1 MTEIIKNKLLSR
13 LTVTGKSLRWSI
25 MAVLL
30 VAAFIPLILAG
41 FGSWVVFGDLL
52 EQKSVEIMRGSVM
65 RHADAI
71 EAYLLESR
79 HLLEAMSETHDL
91 DEITES
97 SKLQL
102 IFENLNGVSN
112 KGFVDLGVIDAEGR
126 HRAYVGPYDLQNRN
140 YSQADWFSEVL
151 VRGHYISDVFM
162 GYREVPHCV
171 IAVRTSKGGRV
182 WILRATINSAKFD
195 ELVQSGFSAGRGE
208 VFIVNSGGVYQTTPI
223 QGGLLEQS
231 TLSDIEVHSGVR
243 DVRVEA
249 EGQTKIRV
257 MTWIN
262 DNRWLLVVQ
271 QDLGTVQAPVNQ
283 AIARGA
289 YVVILAAV
297 ILIII
302 TFLATWYLTHRIDRV
317 TAEREKLSRAF
328 VRSAK
333 LASIGEL
340 TTGLAHEIN
349 NPLAIISA
357 EQTNIAD
364 IIKDEFSRSGDYKQA
379 LDSVARCQN
388 QVKRCA
394 TITRKLLQFG
404 RSKESSVEA
413 VKLAPRLE
421 EIKTLLDRQASLR
434 NVEIELN
441 LEDDLPEVMADPI
454 ELEQVIVNLINNA
467 MDAMPQGGR
476 IAISA
481 GLDKN
486 RILLQVADTGAGIEP
501 DIVDRIFE
509 PFFTTKPV
517 GQGTGLGLSV
527 CYGIVHSWGG
537 TIEVESKIGVGT
549 NFRLTLDKKS

>member
-1 MTEIIKNKLLSR
+1 MAELMKNKLLSR
-13 LTVTGKSLRWSI
+13 LTATGKSLRWSI

-30 VAAFIPLILAG
+30 IAAFIPLLLAG
-41 FGSWVVFGDLL
+41 FGSWIVFGNLL
-52 EQKSVEIMRGSVM
+52 EEKSVELMRSSVI

-71 EAYLLESR
+71 EAYLEESR
-79 HLLEAMSETHDL
+79 HLLEAMSETHNL
-91 DEITES
+91 DEITANN
-97 SKLQL
+97 KLQL
-102 IFENLNGVSN
+102 IFDNLNRVSN
-112 KGFVDLGVIDAEGR
+112 EGFIDLGVIDAEGA
-126 HRAYVGPYDLQNRN
+126 HRAYVGPYDLQDRN

-162 GYREVPHCV
+162 GYRQVPHCV
-171 IAVRTSKGGRV
+171 IAVRTSRDGQV

-195 ELVQSGFSAGRGE
+195 ELVQSGFSTNKGE
-208 VFIVNSGGVYQTTPI
+208 VFIVNSEGIYQTTPAN
-223 QGGLLEQS
+223 GKLLEQS
-231 TLSDIEVHSGVR
+231 SLSDVEVHSGVR
-243 DVRVEA
+243 DVRVED
-249 EGQTKIRV
+249 GGGTKIRV

-271 QDLGTVQAPVNQ
+271 QDLSTVQAPVNQ

-289 YVVILAAV
+289 YIVIFAAA

-302 TFLATWYLTHRIDRV
+302 TFLATWYLIHRIDKV
-317 TAEREKLSRAF
+317 TAEKDTLSRAF

-364 IIKDEFSRSGDYKQA
+364 ILKDEASSHEDIDQA
-379 LDSVARCQN
+379 LESVARCQN

-404 RSKESSVEA
+404 RNKESSVEP
-413 VKLAPRLE
+413 VKLAPRLQ
-421 EIKTLLDRQASLR
+421 EIKILLDRQAGLR
-434 NVEIELN
+434 NVEIILD
-441 LEDDLPEVMADPI
+441 LPDDLPEVMADPI
-454 ELEQVIVNLINNA
+454 ELEQVVVNLINNA
-467 MDAMPQGGR
+467 MDAMSNGGK
-476 IAISA
+476 ITISA
-481 GLDKN
+481 KSDNKK
-486 RILLQVADTGAGIEP
+486 ILLEVADTGSGIDP

-527 CYGIVHSWGG
+527 CYGIVRSWGG
-537 TIEVESKIGVGT
+537 IIEVESQVGRGT
-549 NFRLTLDKKS
+549 NFKLTLDRM